1 MRVSYWSQEGN
12 KSAEIGSSKVTGNEW
27 YHFSRFSVGNFPKI
41 RMLPGGCVSRA
52 HHPFFRRG
60 SGRCWCCPPTFGP
73 LPPRLLP
80 LPPFSISALN
90 ASHNAFTPL
99 PFGNTVLVLLQR
111 PTVVLWSRKLLS
123 RLIVCTFLPSWENR
137 LWLPP
142 MSIYRCLINWNVTFS
157 PLRNWFT
164 TSLPSP
170 GSSIDNFDSKELGN
184 VNAGHAWYS
193 LLCW

>member
-1 MRVSYWSQEGN
+1 MFATFKRKTWKQGKNLSATTRSSVATATSSHKSEINWPWSQGLVHTALITQVIQTIPHRPDNTDMMTLIILVTLRVSSWSQEGN

-27 YHFSRFSVGNFPKI
+27 YHFSRFSAGNFPKI

-90 ASHNAFTPL
+90 ASHNAFTPPRIFHL
-99 PFGNTVLVLLQR
+99 ENTVLV
-111 PTVVLWSRKLLS
+111 VL
-123 RLIVCTFLPSWENR
+123 
-137 LWLPP
+137 
-142 MSIYRCLINWNVTFS
+142 
-157 PLRNWFT
+157 
-164 TSLPSP
+164 
-170 GSSIDNFDSKELGN
+170 
-184 VNAGHAWYS
+184 
-193 LLCW
+193 

>member
-1 MRVSYWSQEGN
+1 MRISSWSQEGN

-60 SGRCWCCPPTFGP
+60 SGRCWCCPPHFVGAVLPPTFGP

-99 PFGNTVLVLLQR
+99 PFGKHCSRR
-111 PTVVLWSRKLLS
+111 PLTSVCCSLKPEASEPFDSLHLFAKLRK
-123 RLIVCTFLPSWENR
+123 
-137 LWLPP
+137 PP
-142 MSIYRCLINWNVTFS
+142 LAASDVHL
-157 PLRNWFT
+157 
-164 TSLPSP
+164 SLP
-170 GSSIDNFDSKELGN
+170 D
-184 VNAGHAWYS
+184 
-193 LLCW
+193 